1 MEKSEIKGF
10 IAKRCAKE
18 LKDGDVVNLGIGLP
32 TLIPHYLPEGVE
44 LIIHAELGIV
54 SAGKAPKEGDENYD
68 PYHVVDAGGSPA
80 SVAYGGGFIDSAS
93 NFGLIR
99 GGHVDACFL
108 GALEVDA
115 EGNLANWIIPGKKMP
130 WRLYDE
136 NGQAQCDLI
145 AMDGEVIEAGKPI
158 TMVNLDSD
166 AIERTITFTP
176 TAVKPLLV
184 PHILGGQLAIEL
196 PSIAEKKAYIAK
208 QLTEETWE
216 SELRLE
222 CPHKHYVN
230 MTPAV
235 AECRA
240 RMYAELHGGKV

>member
-115 EGNLANWIIPGKKMP
+115 EGNLAWAARWTCAWAPSTALCA
-130 WRLYDE
+130 W
-136 NGQAQCDLI
+136 
-145 AMDGEVIEAGKPI
+145 
-158 TMVNLDSD
+158 S
-166 AIERTITFTP
+166 TP
-176 TAVKPLLV
+176 PRATPRSSRSAV
-184 PHILGGQLAIEL
+184 
-196 PSIAEKKAYIAK
+196 
-208 QLTEETWE
+208 
-216 SELRLE
+216 
-222 CPHKHYVN
+222 CP
-230 MTPAV
+230 
-235 AECRA
+235 
-240 RMYAELHGGKV
+240 